1 MIDENIGIRMCKHK
15 RIRREYGTIVYNP
28 TIVVLPNPKIHYD
41 EIYQLMKKEKKQAK
55 KEKKVTKKIDLTK
68 ISGALGIDPKEEDLI
83 IPLKEEAKE
92 AKEEPKE
99 EPKEEA
105 KEEPKEA
112 KEEPKEEAKEDKE
125 EAKEEPKE
133 EPKEESKDQKQA
145 GGLLKRIMITNLSL
159 DKDKEMFQ
167 M

>member
-28 TIVVLPNPKIHYD
+28 ITVVLPNPKIHYD
-41 EIYQLMKKEKKQAK
+41 EIHQLMKKVKKQDM
-55 KEKKVTKKIDLTK
+55 KEKKVTKKIDIRKMTK
-68 ISGALGIDPKEEDLI
+68 EDQIKDLVDLSQISGSP
-83 IPLKEEAKE
+83 

-99 EPKEEA
+99 ESPKEESPKEEPVKEEPVKEGPKEEEA
-105 KEEPKEA
+105 KGESKEEEEEEEEPKE
-112 KEEPKEEAKEDKE
+112 
-125 EAKEEPKE
+125 
-133 EPKEESKDQKQA
+133 QKQKS
-145 GGLLKRIMITNLSL
+145 GLLKRIMVTNMSR